1 MIFRPSNG
9 GSGHMTPRLP
19 LRWASAARLRR
30 AALALPLLLVAV
42 PAAAQT
48 AVPAEDV
55 GPVQTLGEVYPG
67 GELEGYLRMLQVA
80 GKSRAYPWSVRGFSP
95 GDVDRLAPRD
105 SLHPWAGRYT
115 FGGGEPGEPQ
125 LHVHPVRTRAVFNSA
140 FPYGGKDGAVWAG
153 KGLTTAVEAGVTARW
168 RWLSLTLAPVA
179 FHAQNA
185 EFALEGEGTAGLA
198 PFVDARH
205 PNQIDLPQRFGDGA
219 YARID
224 PGQSTLRADVGPA
237 AVGISTANQVWGP
250 AFDYPIMQ
258 GTNAPG
264 FVHGFLGTSRP
275 LNLWIGRVHGRAFW
289 GRLEESGFAPTAA
302 DSAVRF
308 GTGLVVAFS
317 PRGVPGLELGFSRF
331 FHMPWPEGG
340 PGGEEIF
347 KPLETFFKVNLYNVI
362 VDGDTIESAESVVAN
377 QLAALFGRWTFPESG
392 LELYGE
398 LASEDH
404 RHNLRDWLLEP
415 DHATTYSLGFRKV
428 WMRDERRFWSLRGEL
443 LNGQASHLA
452 RTRRQ
457 DPFYIHAHTRQGH
470 TSRGQL
476 LGSPEA
482 YGGAATTLA
491 ADYYH
496 PAGRVTGFWKR
507 AVRQEQGRFL
517 STGVV
522 ETPDVMQSLGAEAL
536 LFRGR
541 WELVGG
547 LEGVYDFNRNFDSD
561 VANLSASFGV
571 RARL

>member
-9 GSGHMTPRLP
+9 GSGHMSPRLP
-19 LRWASAARLRR
+19 LRWAPAARLRR
-30 AALALPLLLVAV
+30 AALALPLLLLAL

-48 AVPAEDV
+48 GA
-55 GPVQTLGEVYPG
+55 PVESGEPVRTLGEVLPG

-95 GDVDRLAPRD
+95 GDVERLAPRD

-115 FGGGEPGEPQ
+115 FAGGEPGEPQ

-140 FPYGGKDGAVWAG
+140 FPYGGNDGAVWAG

-179 FHAQNA
+179 FRA
-185 EFALEGEGTAGLA
+185 ENGEFPLEGEGTAG
-198 PFVDARH
+198 PTPYVDARH
-205 PNQIDLPQRFGDGA
+205 PNQIDLPQRFGEGA
-219 YARID
+219 YSRID
-224 PGQSTLRADVGPA
+224 PGQSTVRADAGPA

-264 FVHGFLGTSRP
+264 FVHAFLGTSRP

-289 GRLEESGFAPTAA
+289 GRLEESPFASTAA

-317 PRGVPGLELGFSRF
+317 PRGVPGLEFGFSRF

-362 VDGDTIESAESVVAN
+362 VDGDTIESTESVVAN

-428 WMRDERRFWSLRGEL
+428 WMRDERRFWSVRGEL

>member
-9 GSGHMTPRLP
+9 GSGHMSPRLP
-19 LRWASAARLRR
+19 LRWAPAARLRR
-30 AALALPLLLVAV
+30 AALALPLLLLAL

-48 AVPAEDV
+48 GAPAESG
-55 GPVQTLGEVYPG
+55 GPVRTLGEVLPG

-95 GDVDRLAPRD
+95 GDVERLAPRD
-105 SLHPWAGRYT
+105 SLHPWAGRYA
-115 FGGGEPGEPQ
+115 FAGGEPGEPQ

-140 FPYGGKDGAVWAG
+140 FPYGGNDGAVWAG

-168 RWLSLTLAPVA
+168 RGLSLTLAPVT

-185 EFALEGEGTAGLA
+185 EFALEGEGRAGLA

-205 PNQIDLPQRFGDGA
+205 PNQIDLPQRFGEGA
-219 YARID
+219 YSRID

-264 FVHGFLGTSRP
+264 FVHAFLGTSRP
-275 LNLWIGRVHGRAFW
+275 LDLWIGKVHGRAFW
-289 GRLEESGFAPTAA
+289 GRLEESPFAPTAA

-317 PRGVPGLELGFSRF
+317 PRGVPGLEFGFSRF

-347 KPLETFFKVNLYNVI
+347 KPLETFFKVNLYSVI
-362 VDGDTIESAESVVAN
+362 VDGDTIESSESVVAN

-428 WMRDERRFWSLRGEL
+428 WMRDERRFWSFRGEL